1 MKRPGREKIR
11 VRMQAVHEPK
21 RQAARVL
28 LIDDDAILLVEVAPP
43 TSAAFWL
50 TPGGALDPGE
60 TARQAAAREL
70 HEETGIVVA
79 PESLLGPV
87 WRWVNRFEWDGDLI
101 DQHED
106 FFVARHDGVTEAV
119 LNNVDPVEAA
129 TNRSLRWWR
138 IAELASEKSERFVPA
153 SIAQDLQLLLLHG
166 PPERPRDVGA

>member
-1 MKRPGREKIR
+1 
-11 VRMQAVHEPK
+11 MQAVHERK

-28 LIDDDAILLVEVAPP
+28 LIDDDAILLVEVVPA

-50 TPGGALDPGE
+50 TPGGASDPGE

-87 WRWVNRFEWDGDLI
+87 WRWVNRFEWDGNLI
-101 DQHED
+101 RQHED
-106 FFVARHDGVTEAV
+106 FFVARHDGLTEAV

-138 IAELASEKSERFVPA
+138 IEELAAAKNERFVPA
-153 SIAQDLQLLLLHG
+153 SLADDLRLLLLHV
-166 PPERPRDVGA
+166 PPGSPRDVGA

>member
-1 MKRPGREKIR
+1 MME
-11 VRMQAVHEPK
+11 AVDERQ

-28 LIDDDAILLVEVAPP
+28 LIDDDAILLVEVAPA

-60 TARQAAAREL
+60 TSRQAAAREL

-79 PESLLGPV
+79 PKSLLGPV
-87 WRWVNRFEWDGDLI
+87 WRRVHRFEWDGNMI
-101 DQHED
+101 HQHDE

-138 IAELASEKSERFVPA
+138 VEELAAATAERFVPA
-153 SIAQDLQLLLLHG
+153 SLAHDLRLLLLHG
-166 PPERPRDVGA
+166 PPEIPRDVGA